1 MASADYVEVEKDGV
15 FYGLYTDYLTAE
27 VISNPNGYTGDIVIA
42 ETVVYNDVNYNV
54 TTISNGSFLNGNLS
68 SITIPK
74 TIKTISGYAF
84 RDSQGF
90 NECKGPAVIKISNLS
105 AWCSIDLD
113 QHSIGY
119 GYQLFLNGVE
129 INDLVV
135 PNDVSVIN
143 EYAFYGCKSIKTVT
157 IPGNVSSIGRAAFRW
172 CDNLT
177 SVNMEDGVKTIGR
190 EAFRSC
196 GALSSVTFPPNLVS
210 IEKDAFNGCSSLA
223 SAAIPEGVTKINA
236 STFKGCSSLKSLSIP
251 NSVTDIESGA
261 FYDCSSLASV
271 TIPNSVTYIGPN
283 TFQGCS
289 NLETIELSN
298 DLTRITDY
306 MFYDCGKLNSIVIP
320 GGVTSIENGSFQ
332 NCANLPSINI
342 PKTVTSI
349 ASAAFSGCSSLTSIE
364 LPAGLGSIGE
374 SVFSGCTALT
384 TVTILDGLTT
394 IAHGSFS
401 GCSSLTTITIP
412 ASVTGIR
419 DYAFEGCENLSSVN
433 ISDLV
438 SWCKIDFSS
447 WNSNPLNYA
456 HHLFLN
462 GEEIKDVVLSDNL
475 TSIARWAFSGCS
487 SISSVA
493 IPNSI
498 TSIGAYAF
506 NDCNNMTLVTISNS
520 IGGLPDGT
528 FSGCSSLTSI
538 DLPNSIKSLGEDVF
552 RLSGLTSVIIPN
564 GVTKIGPGAFSE
576 CKNLS
581 DVTIPETIT
590 SIGNYAFWYC
600 KNLTKI
606 ISQITAPQTVTIYGD
621 ALLDVNKD
629 AIILVPCGTK
639 GLYESTDVLKD
650 FKICEADYCAP
661 EDAIIF
667 EDEEVEKACLDPDK
681 WNLDTNHDGYLTKDE
696 AAAVTS
702 LNIKNYAYLFKSFDE
717 FQYFTGL
724 TLIPDYTFR
733 DCEKL
738 TSIIIPNSITY
749 IGIEAFRGCTGL
761 TSITVPKSVTTMDN
775 RVFLYCT
782 GLTSVTFEGSVI
794 GDDPFGTSTA
804 IIDYSKLTS
813 VTIGENVKTIG
824 ESAFHGLKGVTSI
837 TIPDGV
843 TTIGAWAFCKCTG
856 LNSLTIGKNV
866 NTMGKGAFS
875 SCSNL
880 RSIVSYILEPFEI
893 EMYTFDSSLGA
904 ELKVPTGTKEKYL
917 ALDYWKDFK
926 NIVEMESSEEQN
938 DGEVFTAK
946 TIEGVEM
953 TFQVISE
960 TDKTCQVGTGK
971 PEEPAVDKTYEGAVT
986 IPAEANGFKVTTVGK
1001 YALTGSKI
1009 TSVIVSEGIESI
1021 GYGAFA
1027 NCHSLDKLVLP
1038 STLTSIGAMIV
1049 DGSRN
1054 LTTVVSNSKSPCYA
1068 PDFAFI
1074 SFSVEEESGGGNAL
1088 TRGWDSEDLI
1098 ENTDPDA
1105 TPDSPSKY
1113 RCPATLYV
1121 PAGTIEK
1128 YVGGWKYFRNIVE
1141 MENQVVEQ
1149 GYAVFDSETGTLTFK
1164 YGEKPAGDNVY
1175 DTDNTDYTWESQA
1188 WDCSQIKKVVFDPS
1202 FAAARPKS
1210 TTHWFYK
1217 SESLTEI
1224 VGIEYLNT
1232 SEVTT
1237 MRGMFSGCGN
1247 LTNLDVHKF
1256 VTDNV
1261 TNMAWMFENCSSLK
1275 SLDVSK
1281 FNTSNVTDLGAM
1293 FDNCPSLT
1301 NLDVSHFDTGNA
1313 KSLNS
1318 MFRGCSGLTSLDVS
1332 NFNTGNA
1339 TDVCG
1344 MFENC
1349 SSLKSLD
1356 VSKFN
1361 TSNVTDLG
1369 AMFANCPSLTSLDV
1383 RHFDTSNAKSLNS
1396 MFRDCSG
1403 LTLIDLSSFDT
1414 NNAINMGAMFK
1425 NCNSLTTI
1433 HVGEKWNT
1441 TNVEDSDEMFAGC
1454 EKLVGGK
1461 GTAYDADHV
1470 DATYARI
1477 DGGVDNPGYYT
1488 GTVSESITIS
1498 KALQVTYMSDKN
1510 LDFTGYPDLKAYVA
1524 TGYDKASGTIWLT
1537 RVKYV
1542 PANTGILLMGE
1553 AGDYE
1558 IPVKKGESTSYYMN
1572 LFKGTIEGT
1581 TIQTTDGDNTNY
1593 YLSKGDAGVGFYKVQ
1608 GSVELKPN
1616 RAYLSV
1622 PTEIPVVGATGSTET
1637 IKVSAAGQVPY
1648 YNSQSLDF
1656 SSLDAQGVKAYTA
1669 TGYDYNSG
1677 TIWLTRVKQVPAE
1690 TGILIMAPQGEYP
1703 VPTASISSVYA
1714 NMFKGTL
1721 TGTTIQTHE
1730 TIADEDYI
1738 NYYLSSGDAGVG
1750 FYKVT
1755 KEGGVSIGA
1764 NRCYLPIKN
1773 KDAAGTRSAGSRQSQ
1788 IAFEEADEVIGIS
1801 LLRGIG
1807 GDEDGTTSIKDL
1819 TPALSEGEGAWYT
1832 LQGQRVA
1839 KPGKGLYIHN
1849 GKKIVVR

>member
-157 IPGNVSSIGRAAFRW
+157 IPGNVSSIGRAAFMW

-320 GGVTSIENGSFQ
+320 EGVTSIENGSFQ

-506 NDCNNMTLVTISNS
+506 NDCNNMTLVTIPNS

-552 RLSGLTSVIIPN
+552 RQSGLTSVIIPN

-639 GLYESTDVLKD
+639 GLYESTNVLKD

-794 GDDPFGTSTA
+794 GDDPFGTSSA

-893 EMYTFDSSLGA
+893 EMYTFDSSHGA

-926 NIVEMESSEEQN
+926 NIVEM
-938 DGEVFTAK
+938 D
-946 TIEGVEM
+946 
-953 TFQVISE
+953 
-960 TDKTCQVGTGK
+960 
-971 PEEPAVDKTYEGAVT
+971 
-986 IPAEANGFKVTTVGK
+986 
-1001 YALTGSKI
+1001 
-1009 TSVIVSEGIESI
+1009 
-1021 GYGAFA
+1021 
-1027 NCHSLDKLVLP
+1027 
-1038 STLTSIGAMIV
+1038 
-1049 DGSRN
+1049 
-1054 LTTVVSNSKSPCYA
+1054 
-1068 PDFAFI
+1068 
-1074 SFSVEEESGGGNAL
+1074 
-1088 TRGWDSEDLI
+1088 DL
-1098 ENTDPDA
+1098 
-1105 TPDSPSKY
+1105 
-1113 RCPATLYV
+1113 
-1121 PAGTIEK
+1121 
-1128 YVGGWKYFRNIVE
+1128 
-1141 MENQVVEQ
+1141 VVEQ
-1149 GYAVFDSETGTLTFK
+1149 GYAVFNSETGTLTFK

-1361 TSNVTDLG
+1361 TSNVIDLG

-1414 NNAINMGAMFK
+1414 SNAINMGAMFK

-1524 TGYDKASGTIWLT
+1524 TGYDKSSGTIWLT

-1637 IKVSAAGQVPY
+1637 IKVSAARQVPY

-1669 TGYDYNSG
+1669 TGYDYSSG
-1677 TIWLTRVKQVPAE
+1677 TIWLTRVKQVPAK
-1690 TGILIMAPQGEYP
+1690 TGILIMAPEGEYP

-1714 NMFKGTL
+1714 NMFRGTL
-1721 TGTTIQTHE
+1721 EGTTIQTHE
-1730 TIADEDYI
+1730 EIDGKDYI
-1738 NYYLSSGDAGVG
+1738 NYYLSSGESGVG
-1750 FYKVT
+1750 FYRVT
-1755 KEGGVSIGA
+1755 KEEGVKIGA
-1764 NRCYLPIKN
+1764 NRCYLPILN
-1773 KDAAGTRSAGSRQSQ
+1773 KDAAAGTRSANSDLNQ
-1788 IAFEEADEVIGIS
+1788 IAFEEADEVIGIQ

-1807 GDEDGTTSIKDL
+1807 DDEDGTTNL
-1819 TPALSEGEGAWYT
+1819 TPALSKGEGEWYT

-1839 KPGKGLYIHN
+1839 KPGKGLYIRN
-1849 GKKIVVR
+1849 GKVVVIK